1 MAVEESK
8 VNGGY
13 DADLTALNGSLL
25 REHIRSACAHWVTR
39 DTILWPTAV
48 FADGVY
54 TLHYDLAADLHLQ
67 ADQVIGGKQIPL
79 HFHPAGAAQVLGK
92 FPHLRGHAA
101 FKLDP
106 DHMPQVAEA
115 LKGQLV
121 VTARNGQGQ
130 LVGVTGLQIP
140 GVLDDLFAY
149 DGDLGVLYAD
159 GVPTVRVWAPTAQ
172 SVTLRLYPDAK
183 PATTGTP
190 VPMSW
195 DPTTGVWSVTG
206 TPEWTNCFYL
216 YEATVFAPTTG
227 KIERNVVTDPYSI
240 SLSTNSTRS
249 QIVDLA
255 DPALMPAG
263 WQALH
268 KPPLWAP
275 EDIVLYEMHVRD
287 FSISDQTVAPELRG
301 TYRAFTA
308 HDSNGMRHLRGL
320 AEAGLTH
327 IHLLPV
333 FDIASIDENPLA
345 RVEPDPARLASYPPD
360 SDQQQAAIM
369 AVRQQDGFNWGYDPY
384 HYTTPEGSYAT
395 DPNGSARIREF
406 REMVQAL
413 NDAGLRVVMDVVY
426 NHTYA
431 SGQHPK
437 SVLDKLVPG
446 YYHRLNGEGVVERST
461 CCDNTATEH
470 HMMEKLMI
478 DSLRTWATAYKVDG
492 FRFDLMGHHMLANML
507 KARDSLAT
515 LTPAEHGVDGSK
527 IYLYG
532 EGWNFGEVA
541 YGARGENAAQL
552 NMAGTGIG
560 TFSDRLRDAVR
571 GGSAFSGL
579 HEQGFATGLYTAPN
593 DSGQNT
599 HEYQRGRLLV
609 LMDQIRVAL
618 AGTLRDYELT
628 DLSGRRVRG
637 HEVGYN
643 GQPAGYVA
651 DPQEVINYI
660 EAHDNETFWDA
671 IQLKAPSWAS
681 VELRTRM
688 QMLGNSL
695 VCLAQGVPFFHA
707 GQDLLRSKSLDR
719 NSYDSGDWFN
729 KLDWTYETNN
739 WGIGLPPGDNH
750 HHWHAMRPLLGN
762 PALKPGRADIERTAA
777 HFKEM
782 LRIRKSSKL
791 FRLETAAEIQAKVRF
806 LNTGSEQ
813 IPGLIVMHLADAGP
827 NVVDDRFAHI
837 VVLFNATLHEQ
848 WFHEHSCI
856 GAAFELHPAHVSGSI
871 ASSAVFEAGQGIF
884 KVPSFTT
891 AVFVL
896 RKAAAT

>member
-1 MAVEESK
+1 M
-8 VNGGY
+8 NGGY
-13 DADLTALNGSLL
+13 DPAFAAFTGSPL
-25 REHIRSACAHWVTR
+25 REHIRTTRAYWVAG

-48 FADGVY
+48 LPDGVY
-54 TLHYDLAADLHLQ
+54 TLHYDHEANLRIQ
-67 ADQVIGGKQIPL
+67 ADSVIGGNQIPL
-79 HFHPAGAAQVLGK
+79 SFHSEGAALHVLGK

-101 FKLDP
+101 FKLAP
-106 DHMPQVAEA
+106 DCVPQVVAA

-121 VTARNGQGQ
+121 VTAQNGHGQ
-130 LVGVTGLQIP
+130 LVDVTGVQIP
-140 GVLDDLFAY
+140 GVLDDLFAF
-149 DGDLGVLYAD
+149 DGDLGILYEGAIPVL
-159 GVPTVRVWAPTAQ
+159 RLWAPTAQ
-172 SVTLRLYPDAK
+172 SVVLRLYPDAK
-183 PATTGTP
+183 PTTPGTAF
-190 VPMSW
+190 PM
-195 DPTTGVWSVTG
+195 TYNAATGVWSVTG
-206 TPEWTNCFYL
+206 SPDWTNAFYL
-216 YEATVFAPTTG
+216 YEVKVFAPTTG
-227 KIERNVVTDPYSI
+227 RIEHNFVTDPYSV

-255 DPALMPAG
+255 NPALMPAG
-263 WQALH
+263 WSELQ
-268 KPPLWAP
+268 KPPLAAP
-275 EDIVLYEMHVRD
+275 EDIVLYELHVRD

-301 TYRAFTA
+301 KYRAFTA
-308 HDSNGMRHLRGL
+308 RDSNGMRHLRGL
-320 AEAGLTH
+320 AKAGLTH

-333 FDIASIDENPLA
+333 FDIASIDENPFA
-345 RVEPDPARLASYPPD
+345 RVEPNHARLATYAPD
-360 SDQQQAAIM
+360 GDQQQAEVM

-395 DPNGSARIREF
+395 DPHGSARILEF

-413 NDAGLRVVMDVVY
+413 NEAGLRVVMDVVY
-426 NHTYA
+426 NHSFA
-431 SGQHPK
+431 SGQNDK
-437 SVLDKLVPG
+437 SVLDKIVPG
-446 YYHRLNGEGVVERST
+446 YYYRLNAEGGVEKST

-470 HMMEKLMI
+470 HMMEKLML

-492 FRFDLMGHHMLANML
+492 FRFDLMGHHMVSNII
-507 KARDSLAT
+507 KVRDSLAALT
-515 LTPAEHGVDGSK
+515 LGQDGVDGSK

-541 YGARGENAAQL
+541 YGARGENASQH
-552 NMAGTGIG
+552 NMAGTGVG

-579 HEQGFATGLYTAPN
+579 HEQGFATGLFTAPN
-593 DSGQNT
+593 DSWQNT

-618 AGTLRDYELT
+618 AGTLRDYEFT

-643 GQPAGYVA
+643 GQPTGYVA

-671 IQLKAPSWAS
+671 IQLKAPWWVS
-681 VELRTRM
+681 VDQRVRM

-739 WGIGLPPGDNH
+739 WGVGLPPGDNQ

-762 PALKPGRADIERTAA
+762 PALKPGRADIERAAA

-791 FRLETAAEIQAKVRF
+791 FRLETAADIQAKVRF
-806 LNTGSEQ
+806 LNTGTDQ
-813 IPGLIVMHLADAGP
+813 IPGLIVMHLTDDGP
-827 NVVDDRFAHI
+827 NVVDETYAHI
-837 VVLFNATLHEQ
+837 VVVFNATLHEQ
-848 WFHEHSCI
+848 WFHDRTCND
-856 GAAFELHPAHVSGSI
+856 AAFELHPAQVSGSI
-871 ASSAVFEAGQGIF
+871 ASTASFDAGQGIF
-884 KVPSFTT
+884 KVPSYTT

-896 RKAAAT
+896 RKTTAGGNGK